1 MSAVELVQQSV
12 RSYVTANAGVCNISA
27 AGSGWN
33 EQHRSLSVPCALV
46 IWLPVLL
53 PSAQVS
59 CLPLLL
65 PASIEQTVARSAR
78 MCAHLQGTQQRP
90 KPPSSRTPTYLE
102 LDEAEMN
109 ELEEVCLFGA
119 CCCCLV
125 DRVSLVGAVW

>member
-1 MSAVELVQQSV
+1 MERTAQVPASAL
-12 RSYVTANAGVCNISA
+12 A
-27 AGSGWN
+27 
-33 EQHRSLSVPCALV
+33 

-53 PSAQVS
+53 PSPQVSCLPVLLPSALAIWLPVLLPSPQVS

-119 CCCCLV
+119 CCWYLV
-125 DRVSLVGAVW
+125 DRVPLVGAVW